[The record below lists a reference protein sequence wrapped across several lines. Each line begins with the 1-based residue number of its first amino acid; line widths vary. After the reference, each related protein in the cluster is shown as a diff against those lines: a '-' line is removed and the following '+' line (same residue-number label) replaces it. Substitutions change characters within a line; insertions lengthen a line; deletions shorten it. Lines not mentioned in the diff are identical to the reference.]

1 MTRHGTLL
9 ALLLIAPV
17 LGVTEGCAN
26 PQSSIVE
33 ERPLAVAVISVSA
46 TDEDLSECVSK
57 PLQRHIPS
65 LRFVAG
71 KDFSTALFPWF
82 EQSVAPRD
90 EEALSRL
97 LAKPLVR
104 ARIESLG
111 VRYVVTVEG
120 QTNRTGGGGCI
131 EGPLCFGSWKK
142 ATHLS
147 GSILDLQREDVA
159 GNVEAQQSGTS
170 WFVLLGIF
178 PLGAPALTESRACE
192 EFAEAAAKFISSRD
206 TLLP

>member
-9 ALLLIAPV
+9 AFLLIAPV
-17 LGVTEGCAN
+17 LGVTEGCVN
-26 PQSSIVE
+26 SQSSTFE
-33 ERPLAVAVISVSA
+33 EQPLAVTVISVSA
-46 TDEDLSECVSK
+46 TDEDLSECVGK

-71 KDFSTALFPWF
+71 EDFSTALFPWF

-104 ARIESLG
+104 ARVESLG

-131 EGPLCFGSWKK
+131 HLLCFGSWKK

-147 GSILDLQREDVA
+147 GSILDLQREDLVS
-159 GNVEAQQSGTS
+159 NVETQQSGTS

-178 PLGAPALTESRACE
+178 PLGAPTLTESRACE